1 MISIGSTPDLYFTV
15 NAVIN
20 GEKKQVVF
28 KELLTGPAVVTVY
41 MKNNTSVCDVQ
52 NQSLAAH
59 EDAFAKKGYR
69 IISVGKDTCAS
80 HIKYAQK
87 LGITYILVSDPDM
100 LFAQATDSLV
110 EKSMYGKKYMGPTR
124 SAFVFNANGTVTGI
138 IEKVDAEN
146 HAAELLA
153 LI

>member
-1 MISIGSTPDLYFTV
+1 MIKPGTTPDLSFPV
-15 NAVIN
+15 KAIVN
-20 GEKKQVVF
+20 GEAKLVPF
-28 KELLTGPAVVTVY
+28 RDLITGPTVVTVF
-41 MKNNTSVCDVQ
+41 MKCNTSVCDVQ

-59 EDAFAKKGYR
+59 TDAFSKKGVN
-69 IISVGKDTCAS
+69 IIAIGKESGGILT
-80 HIKYAQK
+80 KYAQK

-100 LFAQATDSLV
+100 QFAQATDSLI

-124 SAFVFNANGTVTGI
+124 SAYVFDANGTVTGI

>member
-1 MISIGSTPDLYFTV
+1 MISIGSTPDLSFTV

-28 KELLTGPAVVTVY
+28 KDLLTSPAVVTVY

-59 EDAFAKKGYR
+59 EDAFAKKGYK

-124 SAFVFNANGTVTGI
+124 SAFVFDANGTVTGI

>member
-1 MISIGSTPDLYFTV
+1 MISLNTTPDLTFEV
-15 NAVIN
+15 KALVN
-20 GEKKQVVF
+20 GEPKTARFQD
-28 KELLTGPAVVTVY
+28 LLTGPSVVTVY

-59 EDAFAKKGYR
+59 AEAFAKKGYA
-69 IISVGKDTCAS
+69 IIAVGKDTCSA
-80 HIKYAQK
+80 HAKYAQK
-87 LGITYILVSDPDM
+87 LGIPYILVSDPDM

-124 SAFVFNANGTVTGI
+124 SAFVFDAARRVTGI

>member
-1 MISIGSTPDLYFTV
+1 MIKPGSSPDLSFTV

-20 GEKKQVVF
+20 SEKKQVVF

>member
-1 MISIGSTPDLYFTV
+1 MISIGTTPDLSFTV

-20 GEKKQVVF
+20 GEKKQMVF
-28 KELLTGPAVVTVY
+28 KDLLTGPAVVTVY

-59 EDAFAKKGYR
+59 EDAFTKKGYT

-100 LFAQATDSLV
+100 LFAQATDTLV

-124 SAFVFNANGTVTGI
+124 SAFVFDANGTVTGI

>member
-1 MISIGSTPDLYFTV
+1 MISIGSTPDLSFTV

-59 EDAFAKKGYR
+59 EDAFAKKGYQ

>member
-1 MISIGSTPDLYFTV
+1 MISIGSTPDLSFTV
-15 NAVIN
+15 NAVID

-28 KELLTGPAVVTVY
+28 KDLLTGPAVVTVY